1 MTERLYYTDSYL
13 PAFDATLLEARGDV
27 VYLDRT
33 AFYPTSGG
41 QLFDVGTLNG
51 TRVRE
56 VTEEED
62 GRIAHHLESPLA
74 PGPVHGEIDWPR
86 RFDFMQQHTGQHL
99 LSAVFE
105 ALSGFATVSVHF
117 GEESATVD
125 LATPAL
131 TPEQQRAV
139 ELRANEI
146 VWENRPVTVEFVDAA
161 EASGLRKASEREGTL
176 RIVTIA
182 DLDRSAC
189 GGTHVRATGEIG
201 PIVLRRLDKIRG
213 NVRVEFL
220 CGRRALERLR
230 ADSSALAETA
240 RCFSSTVDEVP
251 ALVATLQNDSKESA
265 KRLRKLASD
274 LAGYRGRELYAATT
288 PGTSG
293 RRVMIDRCAAGA
305 LDDET
310 RALANAYIA
319 GPGAVFVA
327 VLDDPPSL
335 LLAASEDTGLNA
347 GAMLKELLAGFEGRG
362 GGTPRLAQ
370 GSLPSREAL
379 EGLVGRLAGL

>member
-1 MTERLYYTDSYL
+1 MTERLYYSDSYL

-41 QLFDVGTLNG
+41 QLFDLGTLNG
-51 TRVRE
+51 ARVRE
-56 VTEEED
+56 VTEDED
-62 GRIAHHLESPLA
+62 GRIAHHLESALA

-105 ALSGFATVSVHF
+105 ALFGFATVSVHF

-131 TPEQQRAV
+131 TTEQQRAV

-176 RIVTIA
+176 RIVSIA

-230 ADSSALAETA
+230 ADSGALAETA

-251 ALVATLQNDSKESA
+251 ALVATLQNDAKESA

-288 PGTSG
+288 PGDSG
-293 RRVMIDRCAAGA
+293 RRVMIDRHASGA

-327 VLDDPPSL
+327 VLEDPPSL
-335 LLAASEDTGLNA
+335 MLATSEDTGLNA
-347 GAMLKELLAGFEGRG
+347 GAVLKELLAEFQGRG

-379 EGLVGRLAGL
+379 AGLVGRLAGL

>member
-51 TRVRE
+51 ARVRE

-74 PGPVHGEIDWPR
+74 PGPVHGEIDWSR

-105 ALSGFATVSVHF
+105 SLFGFATVSVHF

-131 TPEQQRAV
+131 TAEQQRAV

-176 RIVTIA
+176 RIVSIA

-251 ALVATLQNDSKESA
+251 ALVATLQGDAKESA

-274 LAGYRGRELYAATT
+274 LAGYRGRELYAGTT
-288 PGTSG
+288 PGVSG
-293 RRVMIDRCAAGA
+293 RRVFVDRRASGA

-327 VLDDPPSL
+327 VLEDPPSL
-335 LLAASEDTGLNA
+335 MLATSEDTGLNA
-347 GAMLKELLAGFEGRG
+347 GAVLKELLAEFQGRG